1 LLKEEI
7 SYQNRERI
15 PPMATT
21 FTAENATEALILEQ
35 ALAFA
40 RQLSR
45 TATEASDW
53 QVLRQAEACV
63 LERGREL
70 LRQSLQIVLQAQ
82 AEAVEKK
89 GLPAALAAAEHVA
102 TTKADPI
109 TNS

>member
-1 LLKEEI
+1 
-7 SYQNRERI
+7 
-15 PPMATT
+15 MTTT

-35 ALAFA
+35 ALAYA

-45 TATEASDW
+45 TATAAADG
-53 QVLRQAEACV
+53 QVLRWAEACV

-70 LRQSLQIVLQAQ
+70 LQQSLQIVLQAQ

-89 GLPAALAAAEHVA
+89 GRPPAAVTAELVA